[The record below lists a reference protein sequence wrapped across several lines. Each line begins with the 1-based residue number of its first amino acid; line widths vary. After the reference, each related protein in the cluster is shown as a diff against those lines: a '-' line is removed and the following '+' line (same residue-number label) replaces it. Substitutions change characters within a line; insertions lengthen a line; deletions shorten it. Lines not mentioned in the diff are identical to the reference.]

1 MNTLMQ
7 HEFPKSKAS
16 KLAGISRSMLYYN
29 RRSREHRFDPDLEKK
44 IRYLIEERPPMDR
57 EE

>member
-7 HEFPKSKAS
+7 HEFTKSKAS

-29 RRSREHRFDPDLEKK
+29 KRPREHRFDPDLEKK
-44 IRYLIEERPPMDR
+44 IQYLI
-57 EE
+57 